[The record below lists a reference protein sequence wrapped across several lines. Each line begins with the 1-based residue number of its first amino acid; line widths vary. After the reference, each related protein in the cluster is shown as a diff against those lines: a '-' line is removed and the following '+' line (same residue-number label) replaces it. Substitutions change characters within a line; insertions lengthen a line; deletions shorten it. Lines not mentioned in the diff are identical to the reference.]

1 MCVYYCVSGYDTCM
15 SCCWVG
21 QCLAPAKQCMKSLVS
36 TLVSP
41 HSACSMRL
49 MFIPPFPTSAQD
61 EAPQPMPV
69 VCAPL
74 AGHSLSLSLSL
85 CLSLSVSLSLSL
97 SLSLYPVWRAS
108 AYAHGQRNGY
118 VIVLDNLSSC
128 ISCEG
133 EAQSLCKVSGPLES
147 VWQDELC
154 GGGSASL
161 APADGENGRRAS
173 HADEPPTPLASEG
186 AKAGACN
193 PAPGRGAVQL
203 LAAFKPGCWQQM
215 NNNASMSLSNSLC
228 ERFEHS
234 RAQNMQFLAS
244 IREDNLG

>member
-1 MCVYYCVSGYDTCM
+1 MDTVGCLGHYFWLFSPAWDTVEFTLKDGFKLAFNYLFVVIDWNPFILLLSLTDPSNFRSNNYCCHALSTCPKLRMPTFLSMVIIVITLMCVYYCVSGYDTCM

-97 SLSLYPVWRAS
+97 SLSLYPV
-108 AYAHGQRNGY
+108 
-118 VIVLDNLSSC
+118 
-128 ISCEG
+128 
-133 EAQSLCKVSGPLES
+133 
-147 VWQDELC
+147 
-154 GGGSASL
+154 
-161 APADGENGRRAS
+161 
-173 HADEPPTPLASEG
+173 
-186 AKAGACN
+186 
-193 PAPGRGAVQL
+193 
-203 LAAFKPGCWQQM
+203 
-215 NNNASMSLSNSLC
+215 
-228 ERFEHS
+228 
-234 RAQNMQFLAS
+234 
-244 IREDNLG
+244 